1 MVGSEAIDGRC
12 HVNISTRLPLLI
24 SRIIAEAMNDDLMKT
39 VLTILQRAPEW
50 LRHDIGAK
58 DNGVRSRA
66 EETLAAMIEAALRD
80 NGSDG

>member
-39 VLTILQRAPEW
+39 VLTLLQRAPEW

-58 DNGVRSRA
+58 DNGVRNRA

>member
-1 MVGSEAIDGRC
+1 VVGSEAIDGRC

-39 VLTILQRAPEW
+39 VLTLLQRAPEW

-58 DNGVRSRA
+58 DNGVRNRA